1 MNYSLYHVEQYGH
14 GNAESNTL
22 KDEQKVTIEN
32 NDGHFDVYECESE
45 SEAQK
50 IANWYLDAVYGSYPS
65 NLQIVKHNPRYFA
78 VIDAIESFQVS
89 YTEDPSNIFMEK
101 HSVFEGA
108 AEQANILLN
117 EGKTPAVSVYV
128 GDSCTEILELE
139 DWGAN

>member
-14 GNAESNTL
+14 GNAELNSL
-22 KDEQKVTIEN
+22 PESQKVTIED
-32 NDGHFDVYECESE
+32 NDGYFDVYGCETDGH
-45 SEAQK
+45 AQK
-50 IANWYLDAVYGSYPS
+50 IANWYLDAVFGSYPS

-128 GDSCTEILELE
+128 GDSCSEILERE
-139 DWGAN
+139 DWAAN